1 MKRYTF
7 SAVAVLFVAILTHGL
22 SFGQETNPCSGYEKG
37 TITLRNNKTVE
48 TYIYIDYC
56 NPHRFQSG
64 LSTIDEKTYQKY
76 ASGKKI
82 KNKSIE
88 KYKEKE
94 VVSIALENGK
104 KFKQITYV
112 DTYSGKKIDLFPQRF
127 ILEQVTDGKIKI
139 YKRYYRTQN
148 GFIYKPV
155 SDSWF
160 KGGPEH
166 YNFMTNN
173 FEILV
178 QTDEDKNPRNIWGI
192 NLKKL
197 FGDNEEVMAKFLDG
211 GYEFREKFQEPAAFA
226 ANCDTEF
233 FNALMEMVNDYN
245 GIETKSSQVSQLQIQ

>member
-1 MKRYTF
+1 M
-7 SAVAVLFVAILTHGL
+7 VVLFVTILTNSL
-22 SFGQETNPCSGYEKG
+22 VTGQESYTCSGYEKG
-37 TITLRNNKTVE
+37 TLTLKSGKSID

-64 LSTIDEKTYQKY
+64 LSTIDEKTFKQY

-88 KYKEKE
+88 TYKEKD

-104 KFKQITYV
+104 RFKRITYV
-112 DTYSGKKIDLFPQRF
+112 DTYSGKKIDLLPQRF

-155 SDSWF
+155 SESWF
-160 KGGPEH
+160 NGGEDH

-178 QTDEDKNPRNIWGI
+178 QTDEDKNPRNIWGT
-192 NLKKL
+192 NLKTL

-226 ANCDTEF
+226 ANCDTAF

-245 GIETKSSQVSQLQIQ
+245 GVDAQGAQVSQLQIQ